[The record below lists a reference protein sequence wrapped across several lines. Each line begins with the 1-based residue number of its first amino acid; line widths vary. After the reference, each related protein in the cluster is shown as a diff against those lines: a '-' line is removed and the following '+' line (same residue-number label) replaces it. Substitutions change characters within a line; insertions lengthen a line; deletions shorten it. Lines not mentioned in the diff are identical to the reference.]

1 MQDTLQPAAPKR
13 KNRLLMVLIV
23 AAVVVLALCAGLFA
37 LIFSQVGQIATN
49 DVPAMQQTVE
59 DFIRAG
65 GKSDVAAG
73 YALFAPEAQQQFT
86 QEDVRKMFAE
96 EKLFDK
102 FQSTT
107 VTNFNISTNATN
119 AGPVTT
125 AQLAG
130 TVTYSDSLGTF
141 KAELM
146 KAGNRW
152 LLFNINLTN

>member
-13 KNRLLMVLIV
+13 RNRLLMVLIV

-65 GKSDVAAG
+65 GESDMAAG

-86 QEDVRKMFAE
+86 QEDVRKMFVE
-96 EKLFDK
+96 TQLFDQ
-102 FQSTT
+102 FQSTA
-107 VTNFNISTNATN
+107 VTSFNISSNAS
-119 AGPVTT
+119 AGGASVTT
-125 AQLAG
+125 AQLRRHRR
-130 TVTYSDSLGTF
+130 LQ
-141 KAELM
+141 
-146 KAGNRW
+146 
-152 LLFNINLTN
+152 